1 MRSCMSV
8 ARTLK
13 AANWSGNVVSKS
25 SSCRL
30 RIRCDRGSLQIVAG
44 LDPGA
49 ERALV
54 GEDFGARDPYA
65 GELESGFGE
74 KPLGN
79 YDTEHVIKPPDAIR
93 EFTGLSS
100 KKCLPSQSDAVQ
112 LLEERD
118 INILRA
124 QCAGWRVSKSE
135 SGKDCIE
142 CDWKVKDAPS
152 GEELM
157 KRIMAV
163 ADAENHHPKLEFD
176 DVLLTVRAE
185 LFTHVKGGLT
195 INDFILAAKIND
207 IEIGD
212 LTPKRKQKFW
222 A

>member
-1 MRSCMSV
+1 MKI
-8 ARTLK
+8 RTE
-13 AANWSGNVVSKS
+13 
-25 SSCRL
+25 
-30 RIRCDRGSLQIVAG
+30 RGSLQIVAG

-65 GELESGFGE
+65 GELESNFGE
-74 KPLGN
+74 KVLGN
-79 YDTEHVIKPPDAIR
+79 FDTEHVIKPPDAIR
-93 EFTGLSS
+93 ELTGLSS

-112 LLEERD
+112 LLEEKD

-124 QCAGWRVSKSE
+124 QCAGWRISKTE
-135 SGKDCIE
+135 SGLGCIE

-157 KRIMAV
+157 KRIMVV

-176 DVLLTVRAE
+176 DVLLTVTAE
-185 LFTHVKGGLT
+185 LYTHAKGGLT
-195 INDFILAAKIND
+195 INDFIVAAKVND